1 MKYKIGELAKLLN
14 ISINT
19 VRRYENQGYIHAVR
33 NEDSGY
39 RYYDEDGVFD
49 ITNIRLLR
57 KYGFPH
63 EKLLEM
69 QSYTI
74 QEEIAAYQE
83 RMQQMDKEIAYMTY
97 VRHRIKDDVLL
108 MQKAAQ
114 MIDVY
119 EKDCVEQIYVLYKEG
134 GKLLQEAGRLK
145 KIEEFLYQSP
155 EVQHIYLIPQ
165 KELEQGRFTIC
176 NGWSVKDMHMEK
188 YSMTENEYTVRY
200 RQKPSIMG
208 IVKIP
213 ATLEELSGYEEE
225 TLKQLMIGRHL
236 QYMKEHHMC
245 INGDIIGVIV
255 SKAVENGKPV
265 MYLLMSVPIVSDV
278 EQNIV

>member
-14 ISINT
+14 ISTNT

-119 EKDCVEQIYVLYKEG
+119 EKTVWSRFMYYIRKAESFCRKQ
-134 GKLLQEAGRLK
+134 AG
-145 KIEEFLYQSP
+145 
-155 EVQHIYLIPQ
+155 
-165 KELEQGRFTIC
+165 
-176 NGWSVKDMHMEK
+176 
-188 YSMTENEYTVRY
+188 
-200 RQKPSIMG
+200 
-208 IVKIP
+208 
-213 ATLEELSGYEEE
+213 
-225 TLKQLMIGRHL
+225 
-236 QYMKEHHMC
+236 
-245 INGDIIGVIV
+245 
-255 SKAVENGKPV
+255 
-265 MYLLMSVPIVSDV
+265 
-278 EQNIV
+278 

>member
-14 ISINT
+14 ISTNT

-114 MIDVY
+114 MISRFLRY
-119 EKDCVEQIYVLYKEG
+119 SERHYKERHV
-134 GKLLQEAGRLK
+134 LQCQKTDCIPLQ
-145 KIEEFLYQSP
+145 LYFPQDP
-155 EVQHIYLIPQ
+155 QLPYL
-165 KELEQGRFTIC
+165 
-176 NGWSVKDMHMEK
+176 
-188 YSMTENEYTVRY
+188 
-200 RQKPSIMG
+200 
-208 IVKIP
+208 
-213 ATLEELSGYEEE
+213 
-225 TLKQLMIGRHL
+225 
-236 QYMKEHHMC
+236 
-245 INGDIIGVIV
+245 
-255 SKAVENGKPV
+255 PV
-265 MYLLMSVPIVSDV
+265 
-278 EQNIV
+278 

>member
-1 MKYKIGELAKLLN
+1 MY
-14 ISINT
+14 
-19 VRRYENQGYIHAVR
+19 YI
-33 NEDSGY
+33 
-39 RYYDEDGVFD
+39 
-49 ITNIRLLR
+49 R
-57 KYGFPH
+57 KAESFCRKP
-63 EKLLEM
+63 
-69 QSYTI
+69 
-74 QEEIAAYQE
+74 
-83 RMQQMDKEIAYMTY
+83 
-97 VRHRIKDDVLL
+97 
-108 MQKAAQ
+108 
-114 MIDVY
+114 
-119 EKDCVEQIYVLYKEG
+119 
-134 GKLLQEAGRLK
+134 GRLK

>member
-14 ISINT
+14 ISTNT

-145 KIEEFLYQSP
+145 KIEEIIYVFLTIFLYLPKCPQS
-155 EVQHIYLIPQ
+155 LI
-165 KELEQGRFTIC
+165 
-176 NGWSVKDMHMEK
+176 
-188 YSMTENEYTVRY
+188 
-200 RQKPSIMG
+200 
-208 IVKIP
+208 
-213 ATLEELSGYEEE
+213 LSA
-225 TLKQLMIGRHL
+225 LRAF
-236 QYMKEHHMC
+236 C
-245 INGDIIGVIV
+245 FC
-255 SKAVENGKPV
+255 GKPRISRSIFL
-265 MYLLMSVPIVSDV
+265 YFRYQAWLKSW
-278 EQNIV
+278 

>member
-14 ISINT
+14 ISTNT

-188 YSMTENEYTVRY
+188 YSMTENE
-200 RQKPSIMG
+200 
-208 IVKIP
+208 
-213 ATLEELSGYEEE
+213 E
-225 TLKQLMIGRHL
+225 TLKQMMIGRHL

>member
-14 ISINT
+14 ISTNT

-145 KIEEFLYQSP
+145 KIEEIIYVFLTIFLYLPKCPQS
-155 EVQHIYLIPQ
+155 LI
-165 KELEQGRFTIC
+165 
-176 NGWSVKDMHMEK
+176 
-188 YSMTENEYTVRY
+188 
-200 RQKPSIMG
+200 
-208 IVKIP
+208 
-213 ATLEELSGYEEE
+213 LSA
-225 TLKQLMIGRHL
+225 LRAF
-236 QYMKEHHMC
+236 C
-245 INGDIIGVIV
+245 FC
-255 SKAVENGKPV
+255 GKPRISRSIFL
-265 MYLLMSVPIVSDV
+265 YFPCQSWLKSW
-278 EQNIV
+278 

>member
-14 ISINT
+14 ISTNT

-83 RMQQMDKEIAYMTY
+83 RMQQMDKE
-97 VRHRIKDDVLL
+97 
-108 MQKAAQ
+108 
-114 MIDVY
+114 
-119 EKDCVEQIYVLYKEG
+119 
-134 GKLLQEAGRLK
+134 
-145 KIEEFLYQSP
+145 IEEFLYQSP

-225 TLKQLMIGRHL
+225 TLKQLMVGRHL

>member
-14 ISINT
+14 ISTNT

-236 QYMKEHHMC
+236 QYMKEHHM
-245 INGDIIGVIV
+245 
-255 SKAVENGKPV
+255 
-265 MYLLMSVPIVSDV
+265 
-278 EQNIV
+278 

>member
-14 ISINT
+14 ISTNT

-97 VRHRIKDDVLL
+97 VRHLSLI
-108 MQKAAQ
+108 
-114 MIDVY
+114 
-119 EKDCVEQIYVLYKEG
+119 
-134 GKLLQEAGRLK
+134 
-145 KIEEFLYQSP
+145 
-155 EVQHIYLIPQ
+155 HISEP
-165 KELEQGRFTIC
+165 T
-176 NGWSVKDMHMEK
+176 
-188 YSMTENEYTVRY
+188 
-200 RQKPSIMG
+200 
-208 IVKIP
+208 
-213 ATLEELSGYEEE
+213 
-225 TLKQLMIGRHL
+225 RH
-236 QYMKEHHMC
+236 
-245 INGDIIGVIV
+245 
-255 SKAVENGKPV
+255 
-265 MYLLMSVPIVSDV
+265 
-278 EQNIV
+278 

>member
-14 ISINT
+14 ISTNT

-119 EKDCVEQIYVLYKEG
+119 EKDC
-134 GKLLQEAGRLK
+134 
-145 KIEEFLYQSP
+145 
-155 EVQHIYLIPQ
+155 VQHIYLIPQ

>member
-14 ISINT
+14 ISTNT

-145 KIEEFLYQSP
+145 KIEEIIYVFLTIFLYLPKCPQS
-155 EVQHIYLIPQ
+155 LI
-165 KELEQGRFTIC
+165 
-176 NGWSVKDMHMEK
+176 
-188 YSMTENEYTVRY
+188 
-200 RQKPSIMG
+200 
-208 IVKIP
+208 
-213 ATLEELSGYEEE
+213 LSA
-225 TLKQLMIGRHL
+225 LRAF
-236 QYMKEHHMC
+236 C
-245 INGDIIGVIV
+245 FC
-255 SKAVENGKPV
+255 GKPHISRSIFL
-265 MYLLMSVPIVSDV
+265 YFRYQSWLKSW
-278 EQNIV
+278 

>member
-14 ISINT
+14 ISTNT

-134 GKLLQEAGRLK
+134 GKLFAG
-145 KIEEFLYQSP
+145 
-155 EVQHIYLIPQ
+155 
-165 KELEQGRFTIC
+165 
-176 NGWSVKDMHMEK
+176 
-188 YSMTENEYTVRY
+188 SMA
-200 RQKPSIMG
+200 G
-208 IVKIP
+208 
-213 ATLEELSGYEEE
+213 
-225 TLKQLMIGRHL
+225 
-236 QYMKEHHMC
+236 
-245 INGDIIGVIV
+245 
-255 SKAVENGKPV
+255 
-265 MYLLMSVPIVSDV
+265 
-278 EQNIV
+278 